1 MVNKVD
7 LDRGVN
13 TKGAA
18 ELLGVRPPA
27 LQRAVWDGRIE
38 APEKFGRSYIWRRQ
52 QLEQAA
58 WALHRKPLDELLAR
72 VENTRGQV
80 RVGRREAIL
89 SDIVSDEKLDA
100 GVPCHD

>member
-1 MVNKVD
+1 MVNKAD

-13 TKGAA
+13 TRVAA

-38 APEKFGRSYIWRRQ
+38 TPEKFGRSYIWRTQ

-58 WALHRKPLDELLAR
+58 WALHRKPLDELLSR
-72 VENTRGQV
+72 EKNTRGQV
-80 RVGRREAIL
+80 RAGRREAIF
-89 SDIVSDEKLDA
+89 SDTVSDEKHDA
-100 GVPCHD
+100 GGALP